1 MKKKRAYS
9 KKGAA
14 GYSRKKHITL
24 WISAL
29 TLGGILII
37 AGYMAYFCG
46 KEKPCHEDPPLSK
59 IRQRTAVQDKTP
71 LPVRTEKRVAFV
83 IDDMGY
89 DVSIFHEI
97 LALDIP
103 VTISV
108 LPHLPHSTAIALEAY
123 GAGREVMLHL
133 PMEPHGYP
141 ERRPGRGALLLE
153 MNNNQLL
160 VQLREDIRGV
170 PHITGVNNHMG
181 SSFMENEEKVEMVLG
196 ELKRRGLFF
205 LDSLTT
211 NNSKGAV
218 VAERIGL
225 PHVGRDIFLD
235 NDCDF
240 EKAMAILLRIV
251 EKREEWETMVIIGH
265 PYKSTVRV
273 IDKSIDMFRRN
284 DIRIVPLSALVD

>member
-1 MKKKRAYS
+1 MKKKKAYS
-9 KKGAA
+9 KKGASDH
-14 GYSRKKHITL
+14 SRKKHIAL

-29 TLGGILII
+29 TLGGMLII
-37 AGYMAYFCG
+37 AGYMVYFCG
-46 KEKPCHEDPPLSK
+46 KEEPYQKDSPLPK
-59 IRQRTAVQDKTP
+59 IRQKTEVQDGTL
-71 LPVRTEKRVAFV
+71 LPVRTEKRAAFV

-89 DVSIFHEI
+89 DLSIFHEI

-103 VTISV
+103 VTISI
-108 LPHLPHSTAIALEAY
+108 LPHLPHATTIAVEAY

-141 ERRPGRGALLLE
+141 ERNPGRGVLLLE
-153 MNNNQLL
+153 MNNDELL
-160 VQLREDIRGV
+160 AQLREDIRNV

-181 SSFMENEEKVEMVLG
+181 SSFMENEKKVEVVLR

-211 NNSKGAV
+211 NNSKGVV

-235 NDCDF
+235 NDCEF
-240 EKAMAILLRIV
+240 EKAMAILRRII
-251 EKREEWETMVIIGH
+251 EKREEWKTMVIIGH
-265 PYKSTVRV
+265 PYESTVRA
-273 IDKSIDMFRRN
+273 IDKSIDIFRRN
-284 DIRIVPLSALVD
+284 GIRIVPLSALVD